1 MTEEELAKETPTEIH
16 PKKRSEEELAAHK
29 KHIAELASKIDI
41 TNPNSV
47 EQFGLNLQSQTRN
60 VAQQVLEN
68 AKARDLGPIKK
79 DLVTLTTNMQML
91 PDDQEN
97 KGLFH
102 RLFRKG
108 KQTGL
113 EWYNS
118 TLHVQGLVNTV
129 SDALKEKAKSL
140 QKSNEVNQAM
150 FDDNGKLYNILS
162 DHIEAGEQAL
172 DNVRTAQ
179 LPALQKE
186 IDSADSN
193 SKPVM
198 QQKYQLVSQN
208 VSRLQ
213 KRIADLA
220 SIRQMVYTTGPE
232 LLLIRNSNQL
242 LIDQIND
249 AIDLKIPAWEK
260 ALGVHMSVMDQKA
273 ALDMKKDF
281 DDKTDK
287 LLKDIANEIH
297 DNSVDIVKSSG
308 DTAIKMET
316 LQDINDTILDT
327 VKDCNQAAIDAE
339 KNQRE
344 AIKKIKAMTTDFQK
358 TLSQINQDNIKRLE
372 DTHKINQEYLLN
384 DKDKQDS
391 ESQDKGYTGIDW
403 NKLDE

>member
-16 PKKRSEEELAAHK
+16 PEKRSEKELAAHK
-29 KHIAELASKIDI
+29 KHIDELASKIDI

-47 EQFGLNLQSQTRN
+47 EQFGLNLQNQTRN

-91 PDDQEN
+91 PDDQES

-102 RLFRKG
+102 RLFKKG

-140 QKSNEVNQAM
+140 QKSNEINQAM

-172 DNVRTAQ
+172 DKVRTTQ

-186 IDSADSN
+186 IDNANAND
-193 SKPVM
+193 KPVM

-297 DNSVDIVKSSG
+297 DNSVNIVKSSG

-327 VKDCNQAAIDAE
+327 VKDCNQAALDAE
-339 KNQRE
+339 KNQHE
-344 AIKKIKAMTTDFQK
+344 AIKKIKAMTADFQK
-358 TLSQINQDNIKRLE
+358 TLGQINQDNIKRLE
-372 DTHKINQEYLLN
+372 DTHKINQEYLLSG
-384 DKDKQDS
+384 KDKQDS
-391 ESQDKGYTGIDW
+391 ASQSKGYTGIDW
-403 NKLDE
+403 DKLDK